1 MIWEPGAQATLCFY
15 REFFEQNEPSSPLQA
30 TSRSGKNPVEDVAS
44 FVIVCEKMN
53 ITKLGAMG
61 RWF

>member
-44 FVIVCEKMN
+44 FVIVCEKN
-53 ITKLGAMG
+53 EYN
-61 RWF
+61 